1 MTMSEEKTVSLYTDG
16 ACRGNPGNGGAG
28 AVIFDYKGREVASA
42 KRFLGK
48 CTNNEAEY
56 AALILGLKEALKL
69 KCKEIRIFLDSE
81 LLVRQI
87 GGVYRVK
94 NSRLKELMKD
104 VRIQLSMFDG
114 YSIKHVL
121 RTRNTVAD
129 RLANEAI
136 DDEIDTA

>member
-1 MTMSEEKTVSLYTDG
+1 MPDEEAVILYTDG

-28 AVIFDYKGREVASA
+28 AVLFDKNGRVVATA
-42 KRFLGK
+42 KKFLGI

-56 AALILGLKEALKL
+56 GALIMGLKEAIESKH
-69 KCKEIRIFLDSE
+69 KNIRIFLDSE

-87 GGVYRVK
+87 NGKYRVK

-104 VRIQLSMFDG
+104 VRKQLSMFDG
-114 YSIKHVL
+114 YAVEHVP
-121 RTRNTVAD
+121 RSRNKMAD

-136 DDEIDTA
+136 DDELDMV

>member
-28 AVIFDYKGREVASA
+28 AVIFDHKGREVASA